1 MSVQLEVIP
10 TTPPKS
16 EEDLRESI
24 QTNNNEIKKLA
35 TIIVKLTKLLLEE
48 KMPQE
53 EFNKILPKYDNKLQS
68 SLELRGLYNKKI
80 QEESMINI
88 KELENVLEKKEIISV
103 KKQIGDMQDEEY
115 NLKIAAVNWD
125 INKINKKI
133 EYLKKGLNLLQ
144 TLPHLIEAE
153 DSNYIDQLAQDNYKA
168 IKNTKLDADS
178 KKRVMN
184 NIKAISLIIS

>member
-24 QTNNNEIKKLA
+24 LINNNEIKKLA

-48 KMPQE
+48 KMSLE
-53 EFNKILPKYDNKLQS
+53 EFNKISPKYDNKLQS

-88 KELENVLEKKEIISV
+88 KELENVLEKKELISV
-103 KKQIGDMQDEEY
+103 RKQIGDIQDEEY
-115 NLKIAAVNWD
+115 DLKMAAVNWD

-144 TLPHLIEAE
+144 TLSHHIEAE
-153 DSNYIDQLAQDNYKA
+153 DSNYINQLAQDNYKA

-178 KKRVMN
+178 KKRVMS

>member
-24 QTNNNEIKKLA
+24 LINNNEIKKLA

-48 KMPQE
+48 KMSLE
-53 EFNKILPKYDNKLQS
+53 EFNKISPKYDNKLQS

-88 KELENVLEKKEIISV
+88 KELENILEKKELISV
-103 KKQIGDMQDEEY
+103 RKQIGDMQDEEY
-115 NLKIAAVNWD
+115 DLKMAAVNWD

-133 EYLKKGLNLLQ
+133 EYLKKCLNLLQ
-144 TLPHLIEAE
+144 TLSHHIEAE
-153 DSNYIDQLAQDNYKA
+153 DSNYINQLAQDNYKA
-168 IKNTKLDADS
+168 IKNTTLDADS
-178 KKRVMN
+178 KKRVMS
-184 NIKAISLIIS
+184 NIKAISLILS